1 MRGCSTISLGAAV
14 ADASDMMTFP
24 VANPLIA
31 TGFPLTSSISFG
43 VPGGM
48 MIVVGI
54 LLAVVIVGVGAAPS
68 IARSWRQFVARGVR
82 TPQVALRNLAT
93 RGAHR

>member
-1 MRGCSTISLGAAV
+1 
-14 ADASDMMTFP
+14 MTFP

-48 MIVVGI
+48 PGGTMMVVGI
-54 LLAVVIVGVGAAPS
+54 LLAVVIVGVGTAPS
-68 IARSWRQFVARGVR
+68 IARSWRRFVVRGVR